1 MSVLDRSTVVL
12 ISLLCLALPGAAAA
26 QGAGDAHF
34 RDGRAALMKDR
45 AGDAIKSFER
55 AIAADDDVAE
65 YHYWLGTALG
75 VEAQR
80 AGRLKQ
86 ARLGK
91 RAKDEFERAVR
102 LDPRHVAARQGLVQF
117 YTLAPGFMGGS
128 DDKARAQA
136 AEIARLSPFHGHLAH
151 GIIAERS
158 KDDAG
163 AKRSYEAAIAA
174 SPDSAGGYIALGLLH
189 QRAQRWDEAFESY
202 DRLLRARPSETMVL
216 YHIGRASALSGRH
229 LDRGQQALERFIASP
244 PTDATAYNVSR
255 AHQRLATIHERR
267 GNSELARQQYEMA
280 VKVDGHNEEAKKALK
295 RLD

>member
-1 MSVLDRSTVVL
+1 MSSFDRSTVVL
-12 ISLLCLALPGAAAA
+12 LSLLCFGLPAAAVA
-26 QGAGDAHF
+26 QGAGDAHY
-34 RDGRAALMKDR
+34 REGRAALMKDH

-55 AIAADDDVAE
+55 AIAADGNIAE

-102 LDPRHVAARQGLVQF
+102 LDPRHVPARQGLVQF

-136 AEIARLSPFHGHLAH
+136 AEIARLSPFHGHLAY
-151 GIIAERS
+151 GIIAERA
-158 KDDAG
+158 KDDAA
-163 AKRSYEAAIAA
+163 AKRAYDAAIAA
-174 SPDSAGGYIALGLLH
+174 APDSAGGYIALGLLH
-189 QRAQRWDEAFESY
+189 QRGERWDAAFESY

-216 YHIGRASALSGRH
+216 YHVGRAAALSGQH
-229 LDRGQQALERFIASP
+229 LERGQQALERFIASP
-244 PTDATAYNVSR
+244 PKDATAYNISR
-255 AHQRLATIHERR
+255 AHQRLAAIHERR
-267 GNSELARQQYEMA
+267 GNAALARQQYEMA

-295 RLD
+295 KL